1 MKVRRYFAKDMRSAL
16 AMVREQQGPDVI
28 ILSNRRVEGGVE
40 ILTAIEGEGLS
51 SSDSSLESAPARGP
65 LSSRPLPDALPIH
78 SPAEGAP
85 SPFVGD
91 DFADEPQVSIA
102 PGAAGAAFA
111 SALAAHAAPL
121 TPGES
126 PRPPSAP
133 SINPEA
139 PAPMPARGIAGASRA
154 PASRPAGAST
164 PRAELWTDRRLVEDM
179 RGELA
184 RMRRLIEEELP
195 GLAWAS
201 LGTHNPLMAR
211 LLRRCAAAG
220 ISPRLSR
227 ELVQEL
233 SGNSETDAWLECL
246 ARLGGRL
253 RLLGDR
259 LARGGG
265 WHVLLGPTGV
275 GKTTL
280 AVKLAAREV
289 LAGRGHHLH
298 LVGLDH
304 RRVGAPEQLRAYARV
319 LGLTVHEPAGV
330 EELLALAAALG
341 ADERVIVDTA
351 GLVPGMPMPPWLAA
365 LMEEGHPCLRHWVFP
380 APSDRRVLERMASA
394 ARSAGVEA
402 CCLTRL
408 DECTSPGPALS
419 VIAES
424 GLALSYLG
432 TGPNIPD
439 DLSVARADLL
449 LGDLAAATERA
460 AGDDLDLEVENYARA
475 LR

>member
-1 MKVRRYFAKDMRSAL
+1 MKVRRYFANDMRSAL

-28 ILSNRRVEGGVE
+28 ILSNRRMEGGVE
-40 ILTAIEGEGLS
+40 ILTAIEAAGGAEVDRDGVQAS
-51 SSDSSLESAPARGP
+51 FPAAGSTR
-65 LSSRPLPDALPIH
+65 A
-78 SPAEGAP
+78 SPASSAAAKVTPPGPAP
-85 SPFVGD
+85 SPFVD
-91 DFADEPQVSIA
+91 EDFAEGPSVSLGRGGS
-102 PGAAGAAFA
+102 GASFATALFAESVAGVGVQ
-111 SALAAHAAPL
+111 SRPPAAPTQAPPRATTAPAQPSGL
-121 TPGES
+121 RGDAHS
-126 PRPPSAP
+126 PRSE
-133 SINPEA
+133 I
-139 PAPMPARGIAGASRA
+139 
-154 PASRPAGAST
+154 
-164 PRAELWTDRRLVEDM
+164 WTDRRLAEDM
-179 RGELA
+179 RGELS

-227 ELVQEL
+227 ELVHDL
-233 SGNSETDAWLECL
+233 TPGTETEAWLNCL
-246 ARLGGRL
+246 ARLGSRL

-280 AVKLAAREV
+280 AVKLATREV

-319 LGLTVHEPAGV
+319 LGLTVHEPGGV
-330 EELLALAAALG
+330 EDLLTLAADLG
-341 ADERVIVDTA
+341 PDERVIVDTA
-351 GLVPGMPMPPWLAA
+351 GLVPGMPTPPWLAA
-365 LMEEGHPCLRHWVFP
+365 LVAEGHPCLRHWVFP
-380 APSDRRVLERMASA
+380 APSDRRVLERMATA
-394 ARSAGVEA
+394 ARAAGVEA

-449 LGDLAAATERA
+449 LADLAAATERA
-460 AGDDLDLEVENYARA
+460 AGEDLDLEVENYARA
-475 LR
+475 WR